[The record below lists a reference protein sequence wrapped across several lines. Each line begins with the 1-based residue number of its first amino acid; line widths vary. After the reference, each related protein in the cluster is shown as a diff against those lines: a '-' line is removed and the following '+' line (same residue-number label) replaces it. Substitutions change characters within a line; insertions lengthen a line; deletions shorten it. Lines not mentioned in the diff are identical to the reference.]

1 MENGLWDASLLCDLE
16 LVMGLTKLCFVISQL
31 PGVVCVACHRWSMS
45 SARLQLVPLVAGEA
59 LMRPV
64 LAAPWLCLG
73 HPLGVCFF
81 I

>member
-16 LVMGLTKLCFVISQL
+16 LVMGLTKLCFVME
-31 PGVVCVACHRWSMS
+31 VVSVACHRWSMS
-45 SARLQLVPLVAGEA
+45 SAHLQLVPLVAGEA